1 MASVWNP
8 GNGTSCV
15 IKVPT
20 GMGGEAAVPSIDE
33 PIRHVRS
40 PQLREELA
48 AVRLEPLS
56 HLQRRLD
63 GQITHRNGSH
73 KLAVGVTI
81 RGSGAELRLTLTS

>member
-1 MASVWNP
+1 MASGWNP
-8 GNGTSCV
+8 RDCTSCV
-15 IKVPT
+15 IEVPT
-20 GMGGEAAVPSIDE
+20 GVGGEAAVPSIDE

-56 HLQRRLD
+56 RLQRRLD
-63 GQITHRNGSH
+63 GQITHRNSSRN
-73 KLAVGVTI
+73 LAVGVTI